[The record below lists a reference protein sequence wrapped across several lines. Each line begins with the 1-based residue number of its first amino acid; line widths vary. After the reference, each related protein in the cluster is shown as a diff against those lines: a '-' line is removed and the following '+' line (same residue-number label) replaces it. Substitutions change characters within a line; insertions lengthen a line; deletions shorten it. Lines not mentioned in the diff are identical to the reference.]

1 MRSLIPFWSELGL
14 SARESQSIS
23 PALKSPPTRKVALV
37 LWFEMFVVHEMVEG
51 LLQAIQVVSWILWGS
66 VEGCHIQGI

>member
-37 LWFEMFVVHEMVEG
+37 LWFEMSMRWSKAFSRPSR
-51 LLQAIQVVSWILWGS
+51 LSAGS
-66 VEGCHIQGI
+66 CGGP